1 MKQPLVQSR
10 PAERGHAQPVPRGDG
25 DACGIEP
32 HAHRQTGRLGSGPA
46 LGPKGRSVKRVFRN
60 PPWLPWFLGRLL
72 SGASV
77 VLAISFIVFAATQ
90 ALPSDPARVI
100 LGPEAPE
107 SAIATLREQLGL
119 NQPIALQYLTWAG
132 QMLSGDLGRSL
143 DSNVEVG
150 ALLRDRF
157 ANSLLLTGCVA
168 LLAFPLALT
177 AGVLLALRRD
187 SRTDRSAIAL
197 LVLFKAIPGF
207 AIAILL
213 VMLFST
219 SVFKLLPA
227 ASLLEPGRPLWTQLH
242 YLVLPALTLALSVA
256 PYLLR
261 LVRASMIEVLES
273 DHVNAAR
280 LRGIPERRVIW
291 RHALPNALIPAIQGV
306 AMTLRTLFG
315 GALIAEVV
323 FSYPGIG
330 NTLNAAIEMRD
341 LPMIQAIVLVI
352 TVGIVAINL
361 TADLATVLLT
371 PRLRTT
377 GRIRARSPGLR
388 HALRLGRDRLRYR
401 FAV

>member
-1 MKQPLVQSR
+1 MS
-10 PAERGHAQPVPRGDG
+10 
-25 DACGIEP
+25 
-32 HAHRQTGRLGSGPA
+32 HRQ
-46 LGPKGRSVKRVFRN
+46 RSWLKRVLKN

-77 VLAISFIVFAATQ
+77 VLAISFVVFAATQ

-100 LGPEAPE
+100 LGPEAAE

-119 NQPIALQYLTWAG
+119 NKPIALQYLSWAG

-150 ALLRDRF
+150 ALMRDRF

-187 SRTDRSAIAL
+187 SRTDRAAIAL

-219 SVFKLLPA
+219 SVLKVLPA
-227 ASLLEPGRPLWTQLH
+227 ASLLDPGRPLWTQLH
-242 YLVLPALTLALSVA
+242 YLVLPAVTLALSVA

-361 TADLATVLLT
+361 TADLVTVLLT

-388 HALRLGRDRLRYR
+388 HALQLGRGRQRYR
-401 FAV
+401 FAT

>member
-1 MKQPLVQSR
+1 MRHHHS
-10 PAERGHAQPVPRGDG
+10 
-25 DACGIEP
+25 
-32 HAHRQTGRLGSGPA
+32 HRRSA
-46 LGPKGRSVKRVFRN
+46 LSSKL
-60 PPWLPWFLGRLL
+60 PPWTSWFFGRLL

-100 LGPEAPE
+100 LGPEATE
-107 SAIATLREQLGL
+107 ATIAVLREQLGL
-119 NQPIALQYLTWAG
+119 NKPIVVQYLHWAG

-150 ALLRDRF
+150 ALMRDRF
-157 ANSLLLTGCVA
+157 LNSLLLTGCVA

-187 SRTDRSAIAL
+187 SRSDRASIAL

-213 VMLFST
+213 VLLFST
-219 SVFKLLPA
+219 SVFKILPA
-227 ASLLEPGRPLWTQLH
+227 ASLLEPDKPLWGQLH
-242 YLVLPALTLALSVA
+242 YLVLPTVTLALSVA

-273 DHVNAAR
+273 DFVNAAR
-280 LRGIPERRVIW
+280 LRGIPERRIIW

-306 AMTLRTLFG
+306 AMTLRTFFG

-352 TVGIVAINL
+352 TVGIVLINL
-361 TADLATVLLT
+361 VADLSTVLLT
-371 PRLRTT
+371 PRLRTAT
-377 GRIRARSPGLR
+377 RIRARSPGLR
-388 HALRLGRDRLRYR
+388 QALRLERGRYR
-401 FAV
+401 FAI